1 MNINIPHIYRLI
13 FLSCF
18 PSGACAIDEH
28 QCGSRDCI
36 PLHNLC
42 DNVPQCEDG
51 SDEAKCSKVSFI
63 QREGIHAYLV
73 GIT

>member
-1 MNINIPHIYRLI
+1 MNINLAHNYILI

-18 PSGACAIDEH
+18 PSGICAVDEH
-28 QCGSRDCI
+28 RCGSGECI
-36 PLHNLC
+36 PLDNLC
-42 DNVPQCEDG
+42 DNLPQCEDG

-63 QREGIHAYLV
+63 QGEEMLTYLV